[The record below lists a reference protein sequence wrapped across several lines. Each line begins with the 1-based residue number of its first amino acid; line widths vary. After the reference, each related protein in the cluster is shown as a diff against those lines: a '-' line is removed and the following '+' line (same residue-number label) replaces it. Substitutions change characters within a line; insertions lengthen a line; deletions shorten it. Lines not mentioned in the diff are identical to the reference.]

1 MDNRGGMAVRIGEIY
16 GKRKGPDAYVMYAV
30 LRVQDELITLQ
41 NLDGAA
47 VPFETD
53 ARKLAQG
60 GYELVSQTPYIRDG
74 AQRSRVRKPRRCPS
88 TFDFIEGRTDR
99 EKPQPRLD

>member
-1 MDNRGGMAVRIGEIY
+1 MAVQIGEIY
-16 GKRKGPDAYVMYAV
+16 GKRKGQDGYVMYAV
-30 LRVQDELITLQ
+30 LRVRGELITLQ

-47 VPFETD
+47 SPFDTD
-53 ARKLAQG
+53 ARNLGQG

-74 AQRSRVRKPRRCPS
+74 ATSVRGRSRKPRRCPC

-99 EKPQPRLD
+99 ERPQPRLD